1 MNLNPEPFEVMVT
14 GEKKEEFRRP
24 SDFIKSRLVD
34 SKTGVD
40 KQLKTVKFVQGYSN
54 ERPFF
59 TAQFKGYK
67 LEANGVHRLYSNG
80 FEVDWRGKPT
90 YIIYLGDIIERGNLV
105 G

>member
-1 MNLNPEPFEVMVT
+1 MNLDPEPFEVMVT

-54 ERPFF
+54 KRPYF

-67 LEANGVHRLYSNG
+67 FAANGVHKRYSNKL
-80 FEVDWRGKPT
+80 EVDWRGKPT
-90 YIIYLGDIIERGNLV
+90 YIIYLGDIIERGNL
-105 G
+105 